1 MLKLKNKKQ
10 YLISVT
16 LPLVEDLVNIDL
28 QSKSF
33 SILGEVLGG
42 CLYTCAHSCRGHRLT
57 SSVVHL
63 GFVRIVFLFYFVLI

>member
-42 CLYTCAHSCRGHRLT
+42 
-57 SSVVHL
+57 VVCIHVHIHVEAI
-63 GFVRIVFLFYFVLI
+63 G